1 MCEKR
6 NDLTPITEA
15 FLTFFD
21 ALVRHSIERIG
32 DDLCI
37 GQYGNW
43 PELLTK
49 KQAAQMMGL
58 GTTAFGSVCEA
69 YGLKPVTVK
78 GLNTPRYR
86 RSDVV
91 RCIQLMKRLE

>member
-1 MCEKR
+1 MCER
-6 NDLTPITEA
+6 NDYTPVVEA
-15 FLTFFD
+15 FFSFFD
-21 ALVRHSIERIG
+21 ALVRNSIERIG

-58 GTTAFGSVCEA
+58 GTTAFGSVSAA

-78 GLNTPRYR
+78 GLSTPRYR
-86 RSDVV
+86 RSDIV